1 MNMQTSKFEFKD
13 LKFGDH
19 HFVSAPA
26 SDNLEE
32 NRGEMINE
40 AITEHLNEN
49 VLNVPLE
56 QVVNR
61 TTNVA
66 ETTSYNEEELAKAK
80 SESYNQGKLDAEN
93 ELRPQIQEVE
103 ADKSFNDLIKTKME
117 AVAPKVDLQEE
128 VMEMISKLLSTMAK
142 KLHLS
147 LNTNFD
153 SIINEEI
160 LPILNK
166 YYKNGAIILR
176 IHPDRVDYCKKL
188 FKMGELPQNISENIK
203 IAEDDSISK
212 NDCRVEMNDASLLYS
227 QEELAE
233 EAEKILDHL
242 KTNN

>member
-1 MNMQTSKFEFKD
+1 METSKFEFRD

-19 HFVSAPA
+19 EFVSAPKA
-26 SDNLEE
+26 NEADEHQ
-32 NRGEMINE
+32 GELINE
-40 AITEHLNEN
+40 AVAEHLNEN

-56 QVVNR
+56 QIVNAR
-61 TTNVA
+61 TTSIDQA
-66 ETTSYNEEELAKAK
+66 PSFGQEDIEKAKEEGYNE
-80 SESYNQGKLDAEN
+80 GKLAAEN
-93 ELRPQIQEVE
+93 ELRPQIQAIET
-103 ADKSFNDLIKTKME
+103 DKSFDDLVKAKIE
-117 AVAPKVDLQEE
+117 ALVPKVDLQEE
-128 VMEMISKLLSTMAK
+128 VLEMISQLVSTMAK

-166 YYKNGAIILR
+166 YYKNGAINLR
-176 IHPDRVDYCKKL
+176 IHPERVDYCKKL
-188 FKMGELPQNISENIK
+188 FKIGELPQNISENIK
-203 IAEDDSISK
+203 FIEDDSVSK
-212 NDCRVEMNDASLLYS
+212 NDCKVEMSDASLLYS